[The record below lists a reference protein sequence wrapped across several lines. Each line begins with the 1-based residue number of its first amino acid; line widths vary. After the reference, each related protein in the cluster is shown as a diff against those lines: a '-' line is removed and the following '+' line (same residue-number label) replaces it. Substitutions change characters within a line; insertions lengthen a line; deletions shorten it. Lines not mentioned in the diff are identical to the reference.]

1 MAAQGYYNDAHS
13 NPPAYDHHEPPS
25 ESFNRVSPS
34 PRPSP
39 SPVGYNHNAAPYYQS
54 PDDLHDPHH
63 LRYSQQSIGS
73 DSGAYVAGGRINDN
87 DQYAENIP
95 LKSAN
100 PYDNQPPYDHQPPG
114 QPWMQQPTHYAP
126 DPVMM
131 ETQTHPPQKKKKGFF
146 KKKIA
151 FVTYILTA
159 AQIIVF
165 IVELVKAGKSFAGII
180 DRLGLTKFNSTT
192 YWDTSPNETAIQP
205 DDRAIAIR
213 PNQHGCEICPLHEE
227 HPSCPEQ
234 YQSQWVFL
242 SLSEYN
248 K

>member
-1 MAAQGYYNDAHS
+1 MIEASAHQPQHAGLVFTFVPEPGESERFLCLTGHGSQTSESIPCARERPVTMAAQGYYNDAQS
-13 NPPAYDHHEPPS
+13 NPPAYDHHGPPS
-25 ESFNRVSPS
+25 ESFSRVSPS

-73 DSGAYVAGGRINDN
+73 DSGAYVAGGRIHDN

-100 PYDNQPPYDHQPPG
+100 PYDNQDPYDNHPPG
-114 QPWMQQPTHYAP
+114 QQPWMQQPTHYAP
-126 DPVMM
+126 DPAMM

-146 KKKIA
+146 KKKIP

-165 IVELVKAGKSFAGII
+165 IVELVKAGKSFAGCI
-180 DRLGLTKFNSTT
+180 DRGS
-192 YWDTSPNETAIQP
+192 I
-205 DDRAIAIR
+205 
-213 PNQHGCEICPLHEE
+213 
-227 HPSCPEQ
+227 
-234 YQSQWVFL
+234 
-242 SLSEYN
+242 
-248 K
+248 